1 LKSLKLH
8 IIFLIFLNLLI
19 ISCQK
24 KVAVQSSFNPTPITI
39 EVPDNFPPIEHPFDN
54 PLTQQG
60 VNLGRHLFWDK
71 KLSGDNTISCANCHL
86 PQHAFTDPN
95 TFSTGIHGDLGTRNS
110 MVLQNL
116 AWSKDFF
123 WDGRAISLE
132 NQILVTI
139 LDSTEMDETWAN
151 FLSEIRYDNN
161 YRNMFYEAFGTLEPD
176 SIHAAKAIAQF
187 LRTMVSTNSKYDKFL
202 RGEAFL
208 SPEENAG
215 LSSFNSLTGGDCFH
229 CHGGILGTD
238 LSFKNN
244 GLDEIPVDSGRG
256 LVTGRT
262 EDNFKFKV
270 PSIRNVEYSSP
281 YMHDG
286 RFNTLDEVINFYSI
300 GIHPNSPNID
310 PLIEFSSQGGVQ
322 LNPQERQE
330 LKAFLLTLSDPEF
343 INNNNF
349 SNPF

>member
-1 LKSLKLH
+1 
-8 IIFLIFLNLLI
+8 
-19 ISCQK
+19 
-24 KVAVQSSFNPTPITI
+24 
-39 EVPDNFPPIEHPFDN
+39 
-54 PLTQQG
+54 
-60 VNLGRHLFWDK
+60 
-71 KLSGDNTISCANCHL
+71 
-86 PQHAFTDPN
+86 
-95 TFSTGIHGDLGTRNS
+95 
-110 MVLQNL
+110 
-116 AWSKDFF
+116 
-123 WDGRAISLE
+123 
-132 NQILVTI
+132 
-139 LDSTEMDETWAN
+139 MDETWAN
-151 FLSEIRYDNN
+151 FLSEIEYDNN
-161 YRNMFYEAFGTLEPD
+161 YRNMFFEAFGTLKPD

-202 RGEAFL
+202 RNEAIL

-215 LSSFNSLTGGDCFH
+215 LSSFNSLNGGDCFH

-256 LVTGRT
+256 LVNGRT

>member
-1 LKSLKLH
+1 
-8 IIFLIFLNLLI
+8 
-19 ISCQK
+19 
-24 KVAVQSSFNPTPITI
+24 
-39 EVPDNFPPIEHPFDN
+39 
-54 PLTQQG
+54 
-60 VNLGRHLFWDK
+60 
-71 KLSGDNTISCANCHL
+71 
-86 PQHAFTDPN
+86 
-95 TFSTGIHGDLGTRNS
+95 

-139 LDSTEMDETWAN
+139 LDSTEMDETWTN

-161 YRNMFYEAFGTLEPD
+161 YRNMFFEAFETLEPD

-202 RGEAFL
+202 RNEAVL

-215 LSSFNSLTGGDCFH
+215 LSSFNSLNGGDCFH

-244 GLDEIPVDSGRG
+244 GLDEIPIDSGRG
-256 LVTGRT
+256 IVTRET
-262 EDNFKFKV
+262 KDNFKFKV
-270 PSIRNVEYSSP
+270 PSIRNVEYSAP

-286 RFNTLDEVINFYSI
+286 RFNTLDEVIDFYST

-310 PLIEFSSQGGVQ
+310 PLIEFASQGGVQ
-322 LNPQERQE
+322 LNPKERSE
-330 LKAFLLTLSDPEF
+330 LKSFLLTLSDPDF
-343 INNNNF
+343 INNTKF